1 MPSATTATCS
11 AWRPADEELL
21 RRAARA
27 TAPEVRAGA
36 GLRQVRL
43 RGQTPGGAAPRLRH
57 RERAAAGVE
66 PVRTPAAADPAAP
79 ETRGGREAR
88 PRTRTAR
95 MAPARTAPENLRR
108 ERAELRAR
116 VRHAGPAPG
125 PEPVG
130 QPRERRSGLEATPSG
145 RHWRACCR
153 QERCAPLACARR
165 EATSWCGLPAPEG
178 HVECSSGLRA
188 APRARA
194 RLASPARGLQSVCG
208 LERILLIRMRL
219 AEAQRFDL
227 AERRPRGG
235 EATRKSPALLSDGGA
250 AAPLGVPA

>member
-1 MPSATTATCS
+1 
-11 AWRPADEELL
+11 
-21 RRAARA
+21 
-27 TAPEVRAGA
+27 
-36 GLRQVRL
+36 
-43 RGQTPGGAAPRLRH
+43 
-57 RERAAAGVE
+57 
-66 PVRTPAAADPAAP
+66 
-79 ETRGGREAR
+79 
-88 PRTRTAR
+88 

-108 ERAELRAR
+108 EATIRLIEAGALPLAELRAR
-116 VRHAGPAPG
+116 VRLAGPAPG

-153 QERCAPLACARR
+153 QGRCAPLACARR

-178 HVECSSGLRA
+178 RVECSSGLRA

-194 RLASPARGLQSVCG
+194 RLASPVRGLQSVCG